1 MHKNFYIP
9 FLFLLTLASGCGQK
23 ENASGGQFVIPV
35 VSAKAISQDVYQYAE
50 AVGCCRS
57 YASVNIVPQV
67 YGTLQS
73 VHFEQGARV
82 KAGDL
87 LYTIDSTRFEAMLN
101 QAKAR
106 LTQAKARLEVDS
118 AKLERSKSLLPQNY
132 ISKQEYE
139 ALEAQVLQDHAAI
152 EDAQAS
158 ITQANLD
165 LEHCSITSPIDGVAG
180 KYLIDVG
187 NVLQQATLSSSV
199 LVNIQD
205 VDRLYID
212 FSISENL
219 FPKLYKYFTNAEDG
233 LGVDVS
239 LIADDSVTARA
250 RLHFL
255 ENTINK
261 HTGSIELRAVLDNSA
276 HKFWP
281 GASVNTKLLFSIQ
294 KDAVLV
300 PAECVRLGQA
310 GYYLFVIKDDKT
322 VDLRVVK
329 TGQQYGEFILIKDGV
344 HADETVVCTGQL
356 MLAPGMKVVEVPDQ
370 RRNEFQIKLK
380 ADKELAEKNPTTK

>member
-1 MHKNFYIP
+1 MYKNFYIP

-23 ENASGGQFVIPV
+23 ENASGGQFVVPV

-57 YASVNIVPQV
+57 YASINIVPQV

-344 HADETVVCTGQL
+344 QAGETVVCTGQL